1 MAAYKQLNIA
11 FFFLPVVGAGKE
23 CRSTFSFST
32 TTRGLVPDTRPAAPQ
47 PTELSGLTHA
57 AQRCSTFQL
66 DYLCAVFFSL
76 CFLWLQNPLKRPSV
90 SLSELEF
97 KWVDLKI
104 KDLTHSLTPPP
115 QVQSSKLKLHIRTVS
130 ELLCLCV
137 GWRGGHRTHIMSL
150 SKAAEWEF
158 ESSEPAKR
166 RWMEL
171 VSKWCAYF

>member
-1 MAAYKQLNIA
+1 MSFDILLFYDHQRARAWHPASRSAANGT
-11 FFFLPVVGAGKE
+11 V
-23 CRSTFSFST
+23 
-32 TTRGLVPDTRPAAPQ
+32 
-47 PTELSGLTHA
+47 SGLTHA

-76 CFLWLQNPLKRPSV
+76 CFLWLQKPLKRPPV

-104 KDLTHSLTPPP
+104 KDLTYSLTPPP